1 MDEARLGGVAH
12 PRPRLSCGC
21 HGAVFAAPACAR
33 EWIRVPGLS
42 RLSTALLSALPGG
55 RLSQWIALPLNCGLC
70 IPVPGMT
77 RDSAATFLGVVRT
90 RLRRHPFAAPDSTA
104 SLPSPTPASAAYP
117 FHPNPPLLLSFP
129 LPYHS
134 IPSAPLPSLPP
145 PPFSPSLPYSTHL
158 NPHLGTHLPH
168 PISSPLLPLNH
179 LFFAIPI
186 PPLLPHFL
194 LLPPSPAHISPA
206 HRTPPNAPNCPVLPP
221 PLPTSAFPPPPAP
234 HMTGTVVEV
243 ASPGH
248 GRR

>member
-117 FHPNPPLLLSFP
+117 FHPNPPLRLSFP

-134 IPSAPLPSLPP
+134 IPSAPLPP
-145 PPFSPSLPYSTHL
+145 SPSLLSFPSLFYPPESSPRHPLTTSHL
-158 NPHLGTHLPH
+158 FPSSPTQPLILCYPNTPSPPSLSSPSSLPSPHLPC
-168 PISSPLLPLNH
+168 
-179 LFFAIPI
+179 
-186 PPLLPHFL
+186 PPY
-194 LLPPSPAHISPA
+194 
-206 HRTPPNAPNCPVLPP
+206 
-221 PLPTSAFPPPPAP
+221 PT
-234 HMTGTVVEV
+234 
-243 ASPGH
+243 
-248 GRR
+248 